1 MHQLIR
7 ADRARAAFRR
17 VIRVVALTTLAALG
31 FAQSL
36 GHAAQV
42 TFAWDY
48 SASGAAGF
56 AVYCGGASG
65 AYTSRYD
72 AGNAL
77 AYTVTNAAEGSR
89 LFCAVTAYDSSK
101 VETSYSAELSV
112 QVPYKAPVTSFAA
125 SPLTGTAP
133 LNVSFSNTTTGTVTS
148 WSWDFG
154 DGTTSTAQNPS
165 HTYSVAGSFTPSLT
179 ATGPGGTTKVTASTP
194 IKVTTPTTTVTA
206 PVAKFTVSPLSGTAP
221 LTVAFSNTTTGTV
234 TSYSWNFGDGT
245 SSTAQSPSHTYSAAG
260 TYYPILTATNS
271 AGSSTF
277 TATTPIQVSGTTVT
291 PTPTSKT
298 GLMAA
303 YGFEEGTGTIL
314 NDRVRGN
321 KGTISNA
328 TWTNS
333 GKYGKAL
340 VFDGRSS
347 IVTVKDSITLDLTAA
362 MTLEAWVYPTK
373 TSLGWAT
380 IIAKE
385 QPGGIVYDLYG
396 GSSSGLPFSGV
407 YISGEKIL
415 NGTSPLPANTWTHLA
430 STYDGKVHRLY
441 VNGVQVAS
449 RAQTGKI
456 LASTGALRIGGNGL
470 WGEYFTGRIDELRI
484 YNRALTA
491 SEIASDMQ
499 TKVGP

>member
-7 ADRARAAFRR
+7 ADRARTAFRR
-17 VIRVVALTTLAALG
+17 AIRVVVLSALAALG
-31 FAQSL
+31 FAQSPVN
-36 GHAAQV
+36 AAQV

-77 AYTVTNAAEGSR
+77 AYTVSSVAEGSR
-89 LFCAVTAYDSSK
+89 LFCAVTAYDSAK
-101 VETSYSAELSV
+101 VETPYSTELSV
-112 QVPYKAPVTSFAA
+112 QVPYKAPVTSFSA
-125 SPLTGTAP
+125 SPLTGSAP
-133 LNVSFSNTTTGTVTS
+133 LNVAFTNTTTGTVTS
-148 WSWDFG
+148 WTWDFG

-165 HTYSVAGSFTPSLT
+165 HIYSAAGSYVPSLT
-179 ATGPGGTTKVTASTP
+179 AVGPGGTTKVFASSA
-194 IKVTTPTTTVTA
+194 IKVTTGSTTVIA
-206 PVAKFTVSPLSGTAP
+206 PVAKFTASPLSGTAP
-221 LTVAFSNTTTGTV
+221 LTVNFTNTTTGTAS
-234 TSYSWNFGDGT
+234 TWTWDFGDGT
-245 SSTAQSPSHTYSAAG
+245 SSTAQSPSHTYSSAG
-260 TYYPILTATNS
+260 TYYPTLTAGNS

-277 TATTPIQVSGTTVT
+277 TATSPIQVSGTTT
-291 PTPTSKT
+291 TPTSTK

-303 YGFEEGTGTIL
+303 YGFEEGTGTTV

-321 KGTISNA
+321 KGTTSGT
-328 TWTNS
+328 TWTTS

-347 IVTVKDSITLDLTAA
+347 IVTVKDSITLDLTSA
-362 MTLEAWVYPTK
+362 MTLEAWVYPTT

-385 QPGGIVYDLYG
+385 QTGGIVYDLYG
-396 GSSSGLPFSGV
+396 GSTGGIPFSGV

-415 NGTSPLPANTWTHLA
+415 NGTAPLPANTWTHLA
-430 STYDGKVHRLY
+430 ATYDGKAQRLY
-441 VNGVQVAS
+441 VNGVLVAS

-470 WGEYFTGRIDELRI
+470 WGEYFTGRIDEVRV

-491 SEIASDMQ
+491 SEIATDMQ